1 MVSYNVLIDRVIQRR
16 EKAKLENKDA
26 IFHQAIDEKRMEE
39 YGERRKGRGRRG
51 ELRRRKGI
59 LLVSW

>member
-1 MVSYNVLIDRVIQRR
+1 MLLYNVEKKRNWRTKTQYFDRDFC
-16 EKAKLENKDA
+16 L
-26 IFHQAIDEKRMEE
+26 HQAIDEKRMEK